1 MAKLNQINQIAT
13 FLSAYPRDVF
23 ELGIEVW
30 RTGEMPMK
38 FLNKRQEK

>member
-1 MAKLNQINQIAT
+1 MAKPKQVEQIIT
-13 FLSAYPRDVF
+13 FLSAYPRDIV

-38 FLNKRQEK
+38 FLNKRQGK